1 MDIDIFSLMPEIV
14 IAFFAFFILMAGV
27 FTGKSFEK
35 AAAPIAAL
43 GLLAGIGSVLWFNV
57 GRLGLFYNYTYSIE
71 SFSIFFK
78 IFALITSIIIV
89 VLSPY
94 YINKTERIKNHISE
108 YYFLV
113 MLITIGTM
121 LISSA
126 NDLIMLFISL
136 ELVSMPTYILAG
148 FEKNNAKSSEASL
161 KYFLLGVLASAI
173 MVYGFSLV
181 FGVTKEINLLAI
193 SKVFNETYNI
203 ISNPLLITGIVM
215 SLAGFAFKVAA
226 VPFHFW
232 APDTYEGSPTIVTL
246 TITSIVKIA
255 AFAGLMRFLY
265 IGLGNYAASKW
276 IMLTLAAFSVLSMLL
291 GNISALPQ
299 KNFKRLMAYSSIS
312 HGGYILIGFTAASSA
327 AQWAIL
333 IYIMAYILM
342 NIGAFAI
349 AMIIERETGSGE
361 VSAFAGLGHL
371 KPYLAITMTIFLVS
385 MVGLPPFAG
394 FIGKLF
400 VFQTGVNSHYIWLVV
415 IGVLTSV
422 VSLYYYM
429 SIVKQMFFAK
439 IEDSSVKVA
448 ASIRIPVVYLI
459 VIAICAAMTLL
470 MVIVPSIFIA
480 ISKNAITIDPFSFIK

>member
-1 MDIDIFSLMPEIV
+1 MNIDIFSLMPEIV

-27 FTGKSFEK
+27 FMGKSFEK

-78 IFALITSIIIV
+78 IFALLTSIIIV
-89 VLSPY
+89 GLSPY

-113 MLITIGTM
+113 LLITIGAM

-126 NDLIMLFISL
+126 NDLIMLFISI

-148 FEKNNAKSSEASL
+148 FEKNNTKSSEASL

-181 FGVTKEINLLAI
+181 FGVTKEINLFAI
-193 SKVFNETYNI
+193 SKVFNEAYGVMG
-203 ISNPLLITGIVM
+203 NPLLIAGIVM
-215 SLAGFAFKVAA
+215 SLVGFAFKIAA

-232 APDTYEGSPTIVTL
+232 APDTYEGSPTIVTMI
-246 TITSIVKIA
+246 ITSIVKIA
-255 AFAGLMRFLY
+255 AFAGLIRILY
-265 IGLGNYAASKW
+265 VGFGNYAASKW
-276 IMLTLAAFSVLSMLL
+276 IVLTIAAMSVLSMVL

-312 HGGYILIGFTAASSA
+312 HGGYILIGFTAASA
-327 AQWAIL
+327 DAQWPIL
-333 IYIMAYILM
+333 IYIMAYVIM
-342 NIGAFAI
+342 NLGAFAV
-349 AMIIERETGSGE
+349 AMLVEKASGSE
-361 VSAFAGLGHL
+361 DISAFSGLSQSN
-371 KPYLAITMTIFLVS
+371 PYLAITMTMFLVS
-385 MVGLPPFAG
+385 MVGIPPFAG

-400 VFQTGVNSHYIWLVV
+400 VFQAGVNSHYIWLVV
-415 IGVLTSV
+415 VGVLTSV

-429 SIVKQMFFAK
+429 SIVRQMFFAK
-439 IEDSSVKVA
+439 VSSDAFK
-448 ASIRIPVVYLI
+448 SSLSKIPVTYLI
-459 VIAICAAMTLL
+459 IITVCAALTLL
-470 MVIVPSIFIA
+470 MVILPSIFIT
-480 ISKNAITIDPFSFIK
+480 ISQNSITLDPFNFVK